1 MILDT
6 CFLIDLMGGDE
17 AAIVKLDE
25 FATNGRPLSTSTIT
39 VTEVERGLEPDE
51 FDRFRDVIAD
61 VDVVPYNRSM
71 ARRAADRL
79 RSLDEKGTPIGA
91 VDGMIAGT
99 ALERDGVVVTRN
111 VSEFRRVEGI
121 RVDPY

>member
-6 CFLIDLMGGDE
+6 SFLIDLLGGDE

-25 FATNGRPLSTSTIT
+25 LVTEGRPLSTSTIT

-61 VDVVPYNRSM
+61 IDVVPYDRSM

-79 RSLDEKGTPIGA
+79 RSLDAAGTPIGA

-99 ALERDGVVVTRN
+99 ALERDGVIVTRN
-111 VSEFRRVEGI
+111 VSEFRRVEGV
-121 RVDPY
+121 RVVPY